1 MNTERTFAPG
11 FRLSFSDVLV
21 LIAGGLAF
29 VWLTR
34 LDGTL
39 SMVVAFVL
47 GHFFLFCNVI
57 RMARTLELIWAGQFS
72 VLSSSTLLLGAPTW
86 PQTYFLSLAGTLVL
100 IAVQVRKPSYHG
112 VFWKTLNP
120 GLRDWWQRNSE
131 NAG

>member
-1 MNTERTFAPG
+1 MDIERTCAPG

-21 LIAGGLAF
+21 LIAGGLACA
-29 VWLTR
+29 WLTR
-34 LDGTL
+34 LDGAL

-57 RMARTLELIWAGQFS
+57 RMARTLELIWAGQFA

-86 PQTYFLSLAGTLVL
+86 LQTYFLSLAGTLVL
-100 IAVQVRKPSYHG
+100 IVVQVRKPSYHG

-120 GLRDWWQRNSE
+120 GLRD
-131 NAG
+131 G